1 VCFVYGYNIAG
12 GLLAQACSIVDGVD
26 GDLARLKKMTSA
38 FGGFMDAILDRYADA
53 LIYSGL
59 ILWTAGANGSVSVWL
74 TGLWALAGSVVV
86 SYTRARIEHAPRRLF
101 DRGITAAASR
111 DMRLFVLMIGAVAGQ
126 GFATLIALAA
136 LTNIVVLL
144 RLVYAHRVLKGL

>member
-38 FGGFMDAILDRYADA
+38 FGGFMDAILDRYADT

-59 ILWTAGANGSVSVWL
+59 ILWTAGNNGSVSVWI
-74 TGLWALAGSVVV
+74 TGVWALAGTFVV
-86 SYTRARIEHAPRRLF
+86 SYSRARIEHAPRNLF
-101 DRGITAAASR
+101 DRGITSAAS
-111 DMRLFVLMIGAVAGQ
+111 MIGAVSGQ
-126 GFATLIALAA
+126 GFATLIALSV
-136 LTNIVVLL
+136 LTNVVVLL
-144 RLVYAHRVLKGL
+144 RLVYTHRVLKGIAVDQLC